1 MQLESKHL
9 IKEKKMS
16 VKLSKI
22 KKIENYAEYR
32 ADFVGFAPVATTN
45 ETTVDVHFISTRA
58 VPAIINESNESDN
71 HNEDEHIVKEKTLQ
85 IGSTNELVHSCTV
98 TMPLVQLKGLRE
110 AIDSLLL
117 QLEQQKQK

>member
-1 MQLESKHL
+1 
-9 IKEKKMS
+9 MS

-45 ETTVDVHFISTRA
+45 ETTVDVHFLATRA
-58 VPAIINESNESDN
+58 VPAIIDEKDELLTKDENELT
-71 HNEDEHIVKEKTLQ
+71 VKEKTFQ
-85 IGSTNELVHSCTV
+85 IGSTNEIVHSCTV

-110 AIDSLLL
+110 AIDSLVI
-117 QLEQQKQK
+117 QIEKQQQK

>member
-1 MQLESKHL
+1 
-9 IKEKKMS
+9 MS

-58 VPAIINESNESDN
+58 VPAIINEDNEDNESDN
-71 HNEDEHIVKEKTLQ
+71 HNEDEHIVKEKSLQ

>member
-1 MQLESKHL
+1 
-9 IKEKKMS
+9 MS

-58 VPAIINESNESDN
+58 VPAIINEGNESDS
-71 HNEDEHIVKEKTLQ
+71 HNEDAHIVKEKTLQ